1 VSKSASLAPLVRR
14 LVSPHGVLDPLLW
27 DQVDVICH
35 QVHCAG
41 GPLSAGLAEAL
52 AKALPYADPYS
63 CRVPDHS
70 RPGLATKESQSTP
83 GTIRL
88 RSPPASESGLSRPFP
103 VVAEF
108 SSQLF
113 PGSCAKDAQRK
124 KPRKEDDS
132 ASSRFKWFQSCLD
145 VLPSSLPKGKT
156 RIAFPHSI
164 GCTIAGGDWAVYEAA
179 ITAFAQAN
187 PSYTVAIVERAS
199 DVALAFN
206 KRMERTTS
214 EIKKASVRAREVV
227 AKANNR
233 VFQCVAEA
241 LISSVED
248 HLLSPDG
255 SLPSTSALK

>member
-1 VSKSASLAPLVRR
+1 MGSEM
-14 LVSPHGVLDPLLW
+14 
-27 DQVDVICH
+27 C
-35 QVHCAG
+35 
-41 GPLSAGLAEAL
+41 
-52 AKALPYADPYS
+52 
-63 CRVPDHS
+63 
-70 RPGLATKESQSTP
+70 
-83 GTIRL
+83 IRD
-88 RSPPASESGLSRPFP
+88 R
-103 VVAEF
+103 
-108 SSQLF
+108 
-113 PGSCAKDAQRK
+113 
-124 KPRKEDDS
+124 
-132 ASSRFKWFQSCLD
+132 
-145 VLPSSLPKGKT
+145 GKT

-179 ITAFAQAN
+179 ITTFAQAN

-255 SLPSTSALK
+255 SLPSTSSLK